1 MILAIETS
9 DRLCSV
15 AFYHQGR
22 TLMEFNNELPMQHT
36 SLVGRW
42 VGEGLSFI
50 AGQPAHAGLKVHA
63 VAVNNGPGSF
73 TGLRI
78 GLSYGRGYAYGK
90 NLPMVAL
97 SNHQVLA
104 VQAPVTKRPLFTL
117 IHSRKGEVYLAEI
130 EWRDDFPLLR
140 EHRTSL
146 LEKISGHV
154 PGDAVLALS
163 PYLNLDAALKK
174 EWRDTGLLLLESTR
188 YNASLTARLGQRKLE
203 LFGPDEDKALAP
215 MYIHPFAGSL

>member
-22 TLMEFNNELPMQHT
+22 ALMEFNNELPMQHT

-42 VGEGLSFI
+42 VSEGLAFI
-50 AGQPAHAGLKVHA
+50 AGQPAHAGLKVRA

-78 GLSYGRGYAYGK
+78 GLSYGRGFAFGQ

-104 VQAPVTKRPLFTL
+104 MQAPQTERPLFTL
-117 IHSRKGEVYLAEI
+117 IRSRQDEVYLAEI
-130 EWRDDFPLLR
+130 TWREDFPLLR
-140 EHRTSL
+140 EHRTVPL
-146 LEKISGHV
+146 QGIGQEL
-154 PGDAVLALS
+154 PGDAACVLS
-163 PYLNLDAALKK
+163 PYLRVEEALKK
-174 EWRDTGLLLLESTR
+174 QWRDSGMLIMEATR
-188 YNASLTARLGQRKLE
+188 YNASLTARLAEKKLE
-203 LFGPDEDKALAP
+203 RFGPDEDKALDP
-215 MYIHPFAGSL
+215 LYIHPFAGSL